1 MVVLTIGSGKGT
13 RRLLQQQKKY
23 QIIGKKSLEGGL
35 QMRFEPLY

>member
-1 MVVLTIGSGKGT
+1 
-13 RRLLQQQKKY
+13 LQQQKKY

>member
-23 QIIGKKSLEGGL
+23 QIIGKKSPKGGL
-35 QMRFEPLY
+35 QMRLEPLY